1 MIFRI
6 QFEKFVDKLIMQMT
20 FESEI
25 FEFDLQS
32 FEFLIGSFL
41 KLSNFL
47 LKIKSLLLFFSC
59 ELIGNEGNLI
69 CTRFEKLLMLEL
81 HFLLELKV
89 LKLNDIF

>member
-6 QFEKFVDKLIMQMT
+6 QFEKFVYKLVMQMT

-59 ELIGNEGNLI
+59 ELIGNEGNLM